1 MSVCALT
8 LLMFINIC
16 IWYIL
21 HGGEAYYIGCSDCG
35 DDNVKQ
41 PANDR
46 LGLKKTGSSNR
57 NVVWERSIETQ
68 KSRVVQLVFW
78 TNMYMYSSIYICL
91 YTHVCACDYDF
102 ALSIS
107 RIRIISNRIVEFLL
121 GLFISDISKIQI
133 WQCNTRTRDKQSI

>member
-46 LGLKKTGSSNR
+46 LGLKKKQG
-57 NVVWERSIETQ
+57 
-68 KSRVVQLVFW
+68 
-78 TNMYMYSSIYICL
+78 
-91 YTHVCACDYDF
+91 H
-102 ALSIS
+102 
-107 RIRIISNRIVEFLL
+107 RIGMWFEK
-121 GLFISDISKIQI
+121 DQ
-133 WQCNTRTRDKQSI
+133 